1 MARPSSTIATHSRSR
16 ASFANAGGRAARAAR
31 VNLLLR
37 LLPDWWGALRNDARS
52 FSYLQ
57 NAGTSVDAV
66 FARYFGTRWST
77 FEGSSAVD
85 IVSTDRLR
93 VFISQNP
100 HLWAVSSHL
109 ARPPIPAAPD
119 ILPVLF
125 LRDPIDRAASVYRYV
140 AQDKT
145 QPSSAI
151 AASRSFRGY
160 IEWALESEDGGN
172 VVRNHQTI
180 HLSEASFRYPHIHN
194 AQAAE
199 ADFQQ
204 ARHLLESWPAVAI
217 VRRFADSIRWFDQAY
232 GHPFPYLFIMEEHR
246 NKTNCDFYIRRG
258 RVASRQG
265 RTGTPTLREVCRCQQ
280 L

>member
-1 MARPSSTIATHSRSR
+1 MTLVHFHI
-16 ASFANAGGRAARAAR
+16 FK
-31 VNLLLR
+31 
-37 LLPDWWGALRNDARS
+37 
-52 FSYLQ
+52 
-57 NAGTSVDAV
+57 NAGTSVDAM

-125 LRDPIDRAASVYRYV
+125 LRDPIDRAASVYRYI
-140 AQDKT
+140 AEDKT

-151 AASRSFRGY
+151 ATSRSFRGY
-160 IEWALESEDGGN
+160 IEWALQSEDGGN
-172 VVRNHQTI
+172 VVRNYQTI
-180 HLSEASFRYPHIHN
+180 HLSEASFRYPHIYN
-194 AQAAE
+194 AQATA

-204 ARHLLESWPAVAI
+204 ARQLLESWPAVEI
-217 VRRFADSIRWFDQAY
+217 VRRFAESIRWFDQAY
-232 GHPFPYLFIMEEHR
+232 GHTFPYLFTMEEHR
-246 NKTNCDFYIRRG
+246 NRTKSRLHIRRG
-258 RVASRQG
+258 RVASREG
-265 RTGTPTLREVCRCQQ
+265 RTGTPPLREAFRCQ
-280 L
+280 